1 MSVGEAC
8 IFLHPQADPPLGPR
22 SDGRSAASPD
32 SVFDLQDG
40 GVVVQYSQDNLVH
53 VLSQSEV
60 DLLLLLQGLH

>member
-1 MSVGEAC
+1 MGSC
-8 IFLHPQADPPLGPR
+8 LHLCPQAGLPLGPR
-22 SDGRSAASPD
+22 SNGRSAASPG

-40 GVVVQYSQDNLVH
+40 RVVVQYSQDNLVH

>member
-8 IFLHPQADPPLGPR
+8 IVISGRPALGPR

-40 GVVVQYSQDNLVH
+40 GVVIQDSQDDLVH

-60 DLLLLLQGLH
+60 DLLLLL